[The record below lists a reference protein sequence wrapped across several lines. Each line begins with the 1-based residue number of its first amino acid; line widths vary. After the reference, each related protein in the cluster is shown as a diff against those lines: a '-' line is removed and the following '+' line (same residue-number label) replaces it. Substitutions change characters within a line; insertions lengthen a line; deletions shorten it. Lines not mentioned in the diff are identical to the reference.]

1 MHRGNPR
8 NVQFLR
14 TRIAALRVGDNG
26 GVKVMLVEDDPSIA
40 TVVTRGLVDAG
51 FDVLHVETGAAALAA
66 EGYDFVLLDLG
77 LPDTDGLDVCRA
89 IRLKSSVPVIIVTAR
104 SDELDR
110 VVGLELGADD
120 YVVKP
125 FGMRELIAR
134 IRAVLR
140 RGGQPDVAP
149 ASSDI
154 VVGDLVINDKTRVA
168 TLAGE
173 QLSLTPKEFDLLAYL
188 AAEPDIVHRRHDIL
202 EHVWDTEWYGP
213 TKTLDAH
220 VAALRKKLGSQDW
233 IEAVRG
239 VGFRLKVPTA

>member
-1 MHRGNPR
+1 M
-8 NVQFLR
+8 L
-14 TRIAALRVGDNG
+14 
-26 GVKVMLVEDDPSIA
+26 LVEDDPSIA
-40 TVVTRGLVDAG
+40 KVVERGLADAG
-51 FDVLHVETGAAALAA
+51 FGVLHVDSGRAALDA

-77 LPDTDGLDVCRA
+77 LPDMDGLDVCRD
-89 IRLKSSVPVIIVTAR
+89 IRTKSHVPVIIVTAR

-140 RGGQPDVAP
+140 RGGVADSTP
-149 ASSDI
+149 VDESI
-154 VVGDLVINDKTRVA
+154 RVA
-168 TLAGE
+168 GLVVNERTRSATLDDTE
-173 QLSLTPKEFDLLAYL
+173 LVLTPKEFDLLAYL
-188 AAEPDIVHRRHDIL
+188 AAEPEVVHRRHDIL

-220 VAALRKKLGSQDW
+220 VAALRKKLGNQDW

-239 VGFRLKVPTA
+239 VGFRLRVPQ

>member
-1 MHRGNPR
+1 M
-8 NVQFLR
+8 
-14 TRIAALRVGDNG
+14 GDNG
-26 GVKVMLVEDDPSIA
+26 GVKVLLVEDDTSIA
-40 TVVTRGLVDAG
+40 AVVTRGLVDAG
-51 FDVLHVETGAAALAA
+51 FEVFHVETGAAALAA
-66 EGYDFVLLDLG
+66 ENYDFVLLDLG

-89 IRLKSSVPVIIVTAR
+89 LRAKSSVPVIIVTAR

-134 IRAVLR
+134 IRAVVR
-140 RGGQPDVAP
+140 RGGQPDGAST
-149 ASSDI
+149 SSDV
-154 VVGDLVINDKTRVA
+154 VVGGLVINDKTREA
-168 TLAGE
+168 TLDGE
-173 QLSLTPKEFDLLAYL
+173 RLSLTPKEFDLLAYL
-188 AAEPDIVHRRHDIL
+188 AADPNVVHRRHDIL

-239 VGFRLKVPTA
+239 VGFRLRIPAA

>member
-1 MHRGNPR
+1 M
-8 NVQFLR
+8 L
-14 TRIAALRVGDNG
+14 
-26 GVKVMLVEDDPSIA
+26 LVEDDPSIA
-40 TVVTRGLVDAG
+40 KVVERGLADAG
-51 FDVLHVETGAAALAA
+51 FGVLHVDSGRAALDA

-77 LPDTDGLDVCRA
+77 LPDMDGLDVCRD
-89 IRLKSSVPVIIVTAR
+89 IRTKSHVPVIIVTAR

-140 RGGQPDVAP
+140 RGGVADSTP
-149 ASSDI
+149 VDESI
-154 VVGDLVINDKTRVA
+154 RVA
-168 TLAGE
+168 GLVVNERTRSATLDDTE
-173 QLSLTPKEFDLLAYL
+173 LVLTPKEFDLLAYL
-188 AAEPDIVHRRHDIL
+188 AAEPGVVHRRHDIL

-220 VAALRKKLGSQDW
+220 VAALRKKLGNQDW

-239 VGFRLKVPTA
+239 VGFRLRVPQ

>member
-1 MHRGNPR
+1 MVESR
-8 NVQFLR
+8 F
-14 TRIAALRVGDNG
+14 GDNE
-26 GVKVMLVEDDPSIA
+26 GVKVLLVEDDPSIA
-40 TVVTRGLVDAG
+40 TVVTRGLTDAG
-51 FDVLHVETGAAALAA
+51 FRVLHVETGAAALAA

-89 IRLKSSVPVIIVTAR
+89 IRAKSSVPVIIVTAR

-110 VVGLELGADD
+110 VVGLEIGADD

-140 RGGQPDVAP
+140 RGGQADVQTVTT
-149 ASSDI
+149 DL
-154 VVGDLVINDKTRVA
+154 VVGDLVINEKTHDVS
-168 TLAGE
+168 LAGE
-173 QLSLTPKEFDLLAYL
+173 PLSLTPKEFDLLAYL
-188 AAEPDIVHRRHDIL
+188 AAEPEVVHRRHDIL

-220 VAALRKKLGSQDW
+220 VAALRKKLGNVDW

-239 VGFRLKVPTA
+239 VGFRLRVPQK

>member
-1 MHRGNPR
+1 MSP
-8 NVQFLR
+8 L
-14 TRIAALRVGDNG
+14 VGDNDA
-26 GVKVMLVEDDPSIA
+26 VRILLVEDDVSIA
-40 TVVTRGLVDAG
+40 KVVGRGLGDAG
-51 FDVLHVETGAAALAA
+51 FGVVHVSTGKEALAA

-77 LPDTDGLDVCRA
+77 LPDIDGLDVCRQ
-89 IRLKSSVPVIIVTAR
+89 IRTKSQVPVIIVTAR

-140 RGGQPDVAP
+140 RGGLSDAP
-149 ASSDI
+149 SVDATITIGGLSVNERTRTALLD
-154 VVGDLVINDKTRVA
+154 GTELV
-168 TLAGE
+168 
-173 QLSLTPKEFDLLAYL
+173 LTPKEFDLLAYL
-188 AAEPDIVHRRHDIL
+188 AAEPEVVHRRHDIL

-220 VAALRKKLGSQDW
+220 VAALRKKLGNQDW

-239 VGFRLKVPTA
+239 VGFRMRAPK

>member
-1 MHRGNPR
+1 MAGM
-8 NVQFLR
+8 
-14 TRIAALRVGDNG
+14 
-26 GVKVMLVEDDPSIA
+26 KVLLVEDDPSIA
-40 TVVTRGLVDAG
+40 AVVSRGLGDAG
-51 FDVLHVETGAAALAA
+51 FDVEHADTGAAALAA
-66 EGYDFVLLDLG
+66 HGYDFVLLDLG
-77 LPDTDGLDVCRA
+77 LPDTDGLDVCRE
-89 IRLKSSVPVIIVTAR
+89 IRAKSNVPVIIITAR

-140 RGGQPDVAP
+140 RGG
-149 ASSDI
+149 ASDSPTASGDI
-154 VVGDLVINDKTRVA
+154 VVGGLVVNEKMREASID
-168 TLAGE
+168 GE
-173 QLSLTPKEFDLLAYL
+173 ALSLTPKEFDLLVYL
-188 AAEPDIVHRRHDIL
+188 AASPEVVHRRHDIL

-220 VAALRKKLGSQDW
+220 VAALRKKLGNQDW

-239 VGFRLKVPTA
+239 VGFRLRVPHE